1 MRLSGVRTLAQA
13 TQPDPRNGT
22 AASSISRLL
31 EPANPPEPANQLAL
45 GHAADDAQAIA
56 GSDYYTSTWV
66 DAAANTV
73 DVYLADAP
81 PSIIDQLEARHPGI
95 YVIHNDAAHPLSQ
108 LLRLQRALALGP
120 LQTAAGTVNLVE
132 SYPTPDGHLKVGVEG
147 DGDVEAAQ
155 SELDSMHGA
164 GIIEVFGGAQR
175 ADNLLFHLK
184 TK

>member
-1 MRLSGVRTLAQA
+1 
-13 TQPDPRNGT
+13 
-22 AASSISRLL
+22 L
-31 EPANPPEPANQLAL
+31 EPANPPEPANQPAL
-45 GHAADDAQAIA
+45 GRAADDAQAIA

-81 PSIIDQLEARHPGI
+81 QSIIGQLKARHPGI

-132 SYPTPDGHLKVGVEG
+132 SYPTPDGHLKVGVRGTAMSKPPSPNWTPCTGRESSKSSAG
-147 DGDVEAAQ
+147 R
-155 SELDSMHGA
+155 SERTTSCSTPRPSDIPEHWGR
-164 GIIEVFGGAQR
+164 R
-175 ADNLLFHLK
+175 ASSLALL
-184 TK
+184 